1 MNNREIDELL
11 SSANVLPAPA
21 QRLQQIES
29 AILGDL
35 KPVDP
40 LGPAGLYRAAFVFT
54 FVAVCAIACY
64 IVGANGWYALGPL
77 QKSVIFL
84 PLAVSVVWGATS
96 LALQMRPA
104 AKHVRS
110 TALVS
115 TGLFVAVV
123 LIMAMVFQPEQE
135 SDFVRHGLACFRTG
149 MAFGIPAAVLFA
161 LLLRRGAI
169 LSPGFTGAT
178 AGGLA
183 GLVGLTVLEI
193 HCPNLNVYHIVV
205 WHVSVTVVCIIL
217 GFIFSSVTFSR
228 WRSNP

>member
-1 MNNREIDELL
+1 
-11 SSANVLPAPA
+11 
-21 QRLQQIES
+21 
-29 AILGDL
+29 
-35 KPVDP
+35 
-40 LGPAGLYRAAFVFT
+40 
-54 FVAVCAIACY
+54 
-64 IVGANGWYALGPL
+64 
-77 QKSVIFL
+77 
-84 PLAVSVVWGATS
+84 
-96 LALQMRPA
+96 
-104 AKHVRS
+104 
-110 TALVS
+110 
-115 TGLFVAVV
+115 
-123 LIMAMVFQPEQE
+123 
-135 SDFVRHGLACFRTG
+135 